1 MAITPFGADE
11 YGFTYNGESSKTYG
25 VYITDGAMYSAPVRD
40 VSRVEIPGRNG
51 AFLQDHGRFN
61 NIQVVY
67 RCTLYTEAE
76 ADFITGMANVRAWLC
91 SIKGYARL
99 TDDFN
104 PNEFRMAAF
113 VDGIGVSNIRPEVG
127 TFDITFECKPQR
139 FLTSGET
146 AQTIAASGDTLMN
159 PTLFNSRP
167 MLEVAGYG
175 SIFLNDD
182 EVEIISRPIGRINL
196 LSGYTQTAPMG
207 LTANWRWPL
216 QIPAPDYLANLNT
229 GDGVE
234 IRNGGVTVDLGTRIF
249 AIESFSETGAL
260 VRGVTGLYTNALTF
274 EFSAGGTDVRG
285 FTFQKG
291 TAKTATA
298 YAEAGIYIGGSGV
311 YVPITLTLNVSASG
325 LLQFS
330 VDVSTNGAESFSLS
344 IGGLVG
350 NSTKSAL
357 GEPIY
362 LDLDIGEAWKVESG
376 QLVSVNSAVS
386 LGYEMPE
393 LVPGTNTITFDNTVT
408 QLKIVPRWW
417 TV

>member
-146 AQTIAASGDTLMN
+146 AQTIAASGDTLTN
-159 PTLFNSRP
+159 PTRFNSRP
-167 MLEVAGYG
+167 LLMVTGYG
-175 SIFLNDD
+175 GLTINGHPI
-182 EVEIISRPIGRINL
+182 EIISQAIGRFLMRSPFNASQNADSASFAVPL
-196 LSGYTQTAPMG
+196 GYS
-207 LTANWRWPL
+207 R
-216 QIPAPDYLANLNT
+216 LNT
-229 GDGVE
+229 GDQVQVLPGR
-234 IRNGGVTVDLGTRIF
+234 ISAQIQGTASSIN
-249 AIESFSETGAL
+249 SFSQSGNVFKTPTFTGNTITIETNLFTYNYGTAKSASATFSINFDYQDSGISRDIDFTL
-260 VRGVTGLYTNALTF
+260 GMSVTAAGALTF
-274 EFSAGGTDVRG
+274 TISTSAVDPDAVQIISISLPA
-285 FTFQKG
+285 FF
-291 TAKTATA
+291 
-298 YAEAGIYIGGSGV
+298 GV
-311 YVPITLTLNVSASG
+311 
-325 LLQFS
+325 
-330 VDVSTNGAESFSLS
+330 
-344 IGGLVG
+344 
-350 NSTKSAL
+350 STKSAL
-357 GEPIY
+357 GDPVYI
-362 LDLDIGEAWKVESG
+362 DLDIGEAYLIEGGEMVG
-376 QLVSVNSAVS
+376 VNSAVNIGAE
-386 LGYEMPE
+386 LPE
-393 LVPGTNTITFDNTVT
+393 LIPGANEITFENTITNID
-408 QLKIVPRWW
+408 IVPRWW